1 MKQEIFWQVFIGAMF
16 ANLAFYFFAKYFL
29 Q

>member
-1 MKQEIFWQVFIGAMF
+1 MKQDIFWQVFVGAMM